1 MGRTLDIKQKPGI
14 ALIGLLAV
22 VLILSFLPISY
33 ESAYYHREY
42 TNKYSSSMQL
52 SSITECS
59 LLQSHQPLNY
69 YCVIVML
76 ASVALNT
83 LAVCKVKGFRK
94 TVFWSVLAVAII
106 YGILCIM
113 IQSTHTYDH
122 DEDGMWGMALIGVLL
137 LGACVLSAVI
147 QFKKFEAPSNHAL
160 T

>member
-1 MGRTLDIKQKPGI
+1 MGRTLDVKQKLGI

-42 TNKYSSSMQL
+42 YSKYSNSMQL

-76 ASVALNT
+76 ASIALNT

-106 YGILCIM
+106 YGILCIV

-122 DEDGMWGMALIGVLL
+122 DEDGMWGMALNGVLL

-147 QFKKFEAPSNHAL
+147 QFKKFEAPSNSAL

>member
-1 MGRTLDIKQKPGI
+1 MGRTLDVKQKLGL
-14 ALIGLLAV
+14 ALIGLLVV
-22 VLILSFLPISY
+22 VLILSFLPFSY

-42 TNKYSSSMQL
+42 YSKYSFSTQL

-59 LLQSHQPLNY
+59 LLQSHEPLNY
-69 YCVIVML
+69 YCVVVML
-76 ASVALNT
+76 VSIALNT

-106 YGILCIM
+106 YGILCIV
-113 IQSTHTYDH
+113 IQSTHTSDH
-122 DEDGMWGMALIGVLL
+122 DEDGMWGMPLIGVLL

-147 QFKKFEAPSNHAL
+147 QFKKFETPSNPAL